1 MSTKTTSTGPS
12 GILSVTLTPNNIQS
26 RLCRDP
32 TTFTSLA
39 CIPRTDAGAGA
50 GSQASGPNM
59 MFDAPA
65 MLFCGPD
72 DEVNLKADEEAR
84 AKAAEQDKAGDP
96 SLTTS
101 RSSLDKDRQSQPI
114 ISKYWM
120 EVNTLTLYQ
129 QSTLIRIT
137 FGHKK
142 SL

>member
-1 MSTKTTSTGPS
+1 MSTRKAETPS
-12 GILSVTLTPNNIQS
+12 AILSVTLTPNNLQS

-39 CIPRTDAGAGA
+39 CIPRKDAGAGP
-50 GSQASGPNM
+50 QASGPNM
-59 MFDAPA
+59 MFDTPA

-84 AKAAEQDKAGDP
+84 AKAVEQEKAGDS

-101 RSSLDKDRQSQPI
+101 RSSLDKDRQTQPI

-120 EVNTLTLYQ
+120 EVKKPNHLTKII
-129 QSTLIRIT
+129 TIPIRAQWI
-137 FGHKK
+137 